1 LEIRLAPA
9 RDILS
14 SAEGLPAESAS
25 FYVEFGKR
33 AFDIFAGSLLLI
45 LVLPLMAVLMAIV
58 ARDGGA
64 PLFAHNRI
72 GRGGRT
78 FRCLK
83 IRTMVLDAETRLQEL
98 LEQDP
103 DLAAEWARDQKLA
116 VDPRVTRFGH
126 FLRRT
131 SLDELPQL
139 INVVRGE
146 MSLVGPRPVTAPEV
160 DRYGPGAEAYLSV
173 RPGLTGP
180 WQVEGRN
187 DIAFS
192 ERVLIDQ
199 AYARQISFLRDLKIV
214 LLTTRVVL
222 AAGGR

>member
-1 LEIRLAPA
+1 MDTRFVPVQ
-9 RDILS
+9 DVLS
-14 SAEGLPAESAS
+14 SAEAPSGQSVS

-33 AFDIFAGSLLLI
+33 AFDIVAGSLLLV
-45 LVLPLMAVLMAIV
+45 LVLPLMAAMMAIV

-64 PLFAHNRI
+64 PLFAHPRV

-78 FRCLK
+78 FKCLK
-83 IRTMVLDAETRLQEL
+83 IRTMVLDAEARLQRMLQEDSEL
-98 LEQDP
+98 R
-103 DLAAEWARDQKLA
+103 AEWERDQKLA
-116 VDPRVTRFGH
+116 DDPRVTRFGH

-160 DRYGPGAEAYLSV
+160 DRYGAGAQAYLSV

-187 DIAFS
+187 DIPFA

-199 AYARQISFLRDLKIV
+199 AYARQISFLRDLRIV

>member
-1 LEIRLAPA
+1 MDTRFAP
-9 RDILS
+9 DVLS
-14 SAEGLPAESAS
+14 AAEMSSGEAVS

-33 AFDIFAGSLLLI
+33 AFDLVLGSLLLV
-45 LVLPLMAVLMAIV
+45 LVLPLMALLMAIV
-58 ARDGGA
+58 ASDGGA
-64 PLFAHNRI
+64 PLFAHTRV

-78 FRCLK
+78 FQCLK
-83 IRTMVLDAETRLQEL
+83 IRTMVLDAEARLQHL
-98 LEQDP
+98 LKDDP
-103 DLAAEWARDQKLA
+103 ELAAEWERDQKLT

-131 SLDELPQL
+131 SLDEIPQL

-180 WQVEGRN
+180 WQIEGRN
-187 DIAFS
+187 DIAFP

-199 AYARQISFLRDLKIV
+199 AYARQISFLRDIKIV